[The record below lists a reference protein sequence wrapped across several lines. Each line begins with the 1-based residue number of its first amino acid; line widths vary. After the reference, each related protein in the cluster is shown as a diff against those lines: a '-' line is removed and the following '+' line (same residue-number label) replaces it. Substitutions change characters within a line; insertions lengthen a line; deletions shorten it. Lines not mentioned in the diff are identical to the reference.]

1 MVKRKKSLLKSG
13 NTSMGNGM
21 GVPMDTVNQHP
32 HPPDYPRKDKTVKRP
47 NLGGGYGSVETA
59 EDWKGDRVLHKDG
72 DGGGFSGTVATTSDS
87 GYYTPTYGRAR
98 TAKKRRKANAADD
111 TSVTVGIGRGT
122 QAPFIK
128 ALDALTLHLLKRT
141 LDPDDEPVTVS
152 ETDAEPAADAD
163 LEQNNYSRE
172 VEETEETKKDA
183 GSLIKEFAVI
193 KNYGF
198 DGRGF
203 DELARGGLKD
213 KKANDGQAL
222 ADNTELEYDMNDEE
236 EEEKEDLTDDEVY
249 TLLNKFIASTL

>member
-13 NTSMGNGM
+13 NSSMGNGM

-32 HPPDYPRKDKTVKRP
+32 HPPDYPRKNKTVKRP

-72 DGGGFSGTVATTSDS
+72 DGGGFSGTVATTADS

-98 TAKKRRKANAADD
+98 TTKKRRKTNAADD

-141 LDPDDEPVTVS
+141 IDPAYEPVTVS
-152 ETDAEPAADAD
+152 ETDAEPSETAV
-163 LEQNNYSRE
+163 LEQNNTSKE
-172 VEETEETKKDA
+172 VEESEETKKDA
-183 GSLIKEFAVI
+183 GSII
-193 KNYGF
+193 KNYAF

-213 KKANDGQAL
+213 KGANDGQHL
-222 ADNTELEYDMNDEE
+222 VDTELDYDNEDEE
-236 EEEKEDLTDDEVY
+236 EERPDFTDDEVY
-249 TLLNKFIASTL
+249 TLLNKFIDSTL

>member
-21 GVPMDTVNQHP
+21 GVPMDNVNQHP
-32 HPPDYPRKDKTVKRP
+32 HPPDYPVHNKASKKNVLGAEKEVDKALIK
-47 NLGGGYGSVETA
+47 E
-59 EDWKGDRVLHKDG
+59 G

-98 TAKKRRKANAADD
+98 TAKKRRKANTADD

-122 QAPFIK
+122 RAPFIK